1 MAIHVYNKQ
10 HKKEISSISQL
21 LTCKQNIQK
30 QDSAEENRV
39 FLLDNIDSR
48 QKLYQIYQGAELFC
62 LLSQNKG
69 HDVEGFG
76 IVFLEASSFGTLC
89 IGTRSGGI
97 PEAIRDGITGFIV
110 EEHDVKKIAEIID
123 DLLKNPDKQ
132 RQLSA
137 QAKQYAQETLSW
149 DNEEKKLFQCLP

>member
-1 MAIHVYNKQ
+1 MVRSKFLG
-10 HKKEISSISQL
+10 SITPSPNPFVHPYPYM
-21 LTCKQNIQK
+21 TIT
-30 QDSAEENRV
+30 
-39 FLLDNIDSR
+39 FFI
-48 QKLYQIYQGAELFC
+48 
-62 LLSQNKG
+62 
-69 HDVEGFG
+69 
-76 IVFLEASSFGTLC
+76 LEASSFGTLC